1 MSEQRIRSGFEQL
14 ARTLVTDDANLA
26 DALRRVA
33 DTGCGLLANCASA
46 SVTIIERGSAV
57 TMGSTGEV
65 ALALDDAQYAAGDGP
80 CLTAARDHV
89 VIRVDDTS
97 ADPRWPRFTTR
108 ALDHGVRSSL
118 SVPLTLSRDD
128 TWGGFNVYGTV
139 TAGFSE
145 EDEQL
150 CQAFAT
156 QASIVVSNVQA
167 YWASLELSTN
177 LAKAME
183 SRAVIEQAKG
193 VLMST
198 RRVSADE
205 AFDVLRQRS
214 QQENRKLRLVAE
226 DIVEETGESTDD

>member
-1 MSEQRIRSGFEQL
+1 M
-14 ARTLVTDDANLA
+14 
-26 DALRRVA
+26 
-33 DTGCGLLANCASA
+33 
-46 SVTIIERGSAV
+46 
-57 TMGSTGEV
+57 
-65 ALALDDAQYAAGDGP
+65 
-80 CLTAARDHV
+80 
-89 VIRVDDTS
+89 
-97 ADPRWPRFTTR
+97 
-108 ALDHGVRSSL
+108 RSSL

-156 QASIVVSNVQA
+156 QASIVVSNAQA
-167 YWASLELSTN
+167 YWATLELSTN

-226 DIVEETGESTDD
+226 DIVEETG